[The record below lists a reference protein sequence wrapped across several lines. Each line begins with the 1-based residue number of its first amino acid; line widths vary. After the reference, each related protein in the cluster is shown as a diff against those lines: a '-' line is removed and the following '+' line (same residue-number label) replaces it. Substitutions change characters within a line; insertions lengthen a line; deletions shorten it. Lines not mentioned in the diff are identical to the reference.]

1 MPLYTTEMDWKQRN
15 PNVTELQIWTFDKK
29 KKKNCISLLVLILNT
44 WIQSMKTWM
53 SLKMSFQ
60 PSMVISFSEVQSW
73 WQQAKPGT
81 PDILRDGAG
90 DSRLCV
96 SVHSDKLS
104 ALPYN
109 QNLSDQR
116 WAHEHQSYIS
126 WWLISIIHHL
136 ICWYC
141 DHFGSQS
148 ETL

>member
-15 PNVTELQIWTFDKK
+15 PNMTELQIWTFDWKK
-29 KKKNCISLLVLILNT
+29 KKKRKNCISLSVLMLNT
-44 WIQSMKTWM
+44 WIQSMKTWT

-60 PSMVISFSEVQSW
+60 QSMVISFSEVQSR
-73 WQQAKPGT
+73 WQQAT
-81 PDILRDGAG
+81 HLLCDGAR
-90 DSRLCV
+90 DSQLCV
-96 SVHSDKLS
+96 SVRSDKLS

-109 QNLSDQR
+109 QNFSDQR
-116 WAHEHQSYIS
+116 WAHEHQSYNS
-126 WWLISIIHHL
+126 WWLISIIHQL